1 MEREDINRPLK
12 KALDEAKVYVDLQIK
27 LNKALIAKKAEEFSS
42 NLFLGLIFLFIAAF
56 LMLFITLGFV
66 SWYAEN
72 YGDQYVG
79 YLIAAGFY
87 LFVAF
92 IIYIFRD
99 TFVQKPLRNLINKSV
114 LDDAHVFMDNPDTSD
129 KNFADKYILAVKE
142 RVIKQEAIV
151 KQSYENVGKVYNF
164 ENITRQLLTNLYH
177 SVVTTANIAKVFYTL
192 TAKIKGRR
200 EKKREQK
207 KLKK

>member
-99 TFVQKPLRNLINKSV
+99 TFVQ
-114 LDDAHVFMDNPDTSD
+114 
-129 KNFADKYILAVKE
+129 
-142 RVIKQEAIV
+142 
-151 KQSYENVGKVYNF
+151 
-164 ENITRQLLTNLYH
+164 
-177 SVVTTANIAKVFYTL
+177 
-192 TAKIKGRR
+192 
-200 EKKREQK
+200 
-207 KLKK
+207 

>member
-1 MEREDINRPLK
+1 MEKENINGPLK
-12 KALDEAKVYVDLQIK
+12 AALDEAKVYIDLQIK
-27 LNKALIAKKAEEFSS
+27 LNKAVIAKKAEEFSS
-42 NLFLGLIFLFIAAF
+42 NLFLGLIFLFVTAF

-87 LFVAF
+87 LLVAL
-92 IIYIFRD
+92 IIYLFRGD
-99 TFVQKPLRNLINKSV
+99 LVESPLRKLINKSV
-114 LDDAHVFMDNPDTSD
+114 LDDAAEFVENPDISD
-129 KNFADKYILAVKE
+129 KTFTDKYMLAVKE

-151 KQSYENVGKVYNF
+151 KQSYENIGKVYNF
-164 ENITRQLLTNLYH
+164 ENISKQLLSNIYH

-192 TAKIKGRR
+192 TTKLKGRKQ
-200 EKKREQK
+200 KKEHK

>member
-1 MEREDINRPLK
+1 MEKENINGPLK
-12 KALDEAKVYVDLQIK
+12 AALDEAKVYIDLQIK
-27 LNKALIAKKAEEFSS
+27 LNKAVIAKKAEEFSS
-42 NLFLGLIFLFIAAF
+42 NLFLGLIFLFVTAF

-66 SWYAEN
+66 SWYADN

-87 LFVAF
+87 LLVAL
-92 IIYIFRD
+92 IVYLFRGAL
-99 TFVQKPLRNLINKSV
+99 VESPLRKLINKSV
-114 LDDAHVFMDNPDTSD
+114 LDDAAEFVENPDISD
-129 KNFADKYILAVKE
+129 KTFTDKYMLAVKE

-151 KQSYENVGKVYNF
+151 KQSYENIGKVYNF
-164 ENITRQLLTNLYH
+164 ENISKQLLSNIYH

-192 TAKIKGRR
+192 TTKLKGRKQ
-200 EKKREQK
+200 KKEHK

>member
-1 MEREDINRPLK
+1 MEKENINGPLK
-12 KALDEAKVYVDLQIK
+12 AALDEAKVYIDLQIK
-27 LNKALIAKKAEEFSS
+27 LNKAVIAKKAEEFSS
-42 NLFLGLIFLFIAAF
+42 NFFLGLIFLFIAAF

-87 LFVAF
+87 LLVAL
-92 IIYIFRD
+92 IVYLFRGAL
-99 TFVQKPLRNLINKSV
+99 VESPLRKLINKSV
-114 LDDAHVFMDNPDTSD
+114 LDDAAEFVENPDISD
-129 KNFADKYILAVKE
+129 KTFTDKYMLAVKE

-151 KQSYENVGKVYNF
+151 KQSYENIGKVYNF
-164 ENITRQLLTNLYH
+164 ENISKQLLSNIYH

-192 TAKIKGRR
+192 TTKLKGRKQ
-200 EKKREQK
+200 KKEHK